1 MANDLQDQFEKLT
14 NQARFVQMI
23 VEKKL
28 TVSNRKKADIVAELR
43 QKDFRPFPKI
53 AKAKSEGEQEDVLEA
68 EAEEKATGASSDYD
82 YLLGMAI
89 WSLTRE
95 KVRILRL
102 WLAFALKLCLDRQT
116 S

>member
-28 TVSNRKKADIVAELR
+28 VVANRKKADIVNELR
-43 QKDFRPFPKI
+43 DKGFRPFPKV
-53 AKAKSEGEQEDVLEA
+53 AKAKSEGELEEVLQA
-68 EAEEKATGASSDYD
+68 EEEEKATGATSDYD

-89 WSLTRE
+89 WSLTKE
-95 KVRILRL
+95 KVCVR
-102 WLAFALKLCLDRQT
+102 C
-116 S
+116 